1 MTVLDQ
7 LELYVAKVDE
17 MADTRLIRNGF
28 NPDITMSW
36 NKMQGLRFESRES
49 DEDNLRSF
57 LVTFRQFIS
66 EKELVYLRRI
76 YRLCHQHIR
85 GDELREHL
93 RHDREMWKQMHKAC
107 GVKLTLNGRD
117 ITPEYVADLWVNGYY
132 FHSDPDKRNAL
143 TGLLS
148 DAGLMV
154 RFTFLN
160 FLVEGTRQVL
170 YVRNMIGIAQREA
183 LIDA

>member
-1 MTVLDQ
+1 
-7 LELYVAKVDE
+7 
-17 MADTRLIRNGF
+17 
-28 NPDITMSW
+28 
-36 NKMQGLRFESRES
+36 
-49 DEDNLRSF
+49 
-57 LVTFRQFIS
+57 
-66 EKELVYLRRI
+66 
-76 YRLCHQHIR
+76 
-85 GDELREHL
+85 
-93 RHDREMWKQMHKAC
+93 MWKQMHKAC